1 MKLENSKRTT
11 KVVLFA
17 AVLLAT
23 CLFASLA
30 NAQSAF
36 QGKFTLQDETR
47 WADAVLPA
55 GSYFITLD
63 CGTGV
68 CLAAIRNAENG
79 RTIAHVLS
87 GIADNGAKGESALLI
102 RGRGAQGVVHSFRVA
117 ELGQTFI
124 YDRALANGRGVREEA
139 RKMEVVPVVQVKR

>member
-1 MKLENSKRTT
+1 MKLKNSKSTA
-11 KVVLFA
+11 KVALFA
-17 AVLLAT
+17 AVLAT
-23 CLFASLA
+23 CLFASVA

-68 CLAAIRNAENG
+68 CLAAIRNAESG
-79 RTIAHVLS
+79 KTVAHVLC
-87 GIADNGAKGESALLI
+87 GIADNGANGESALLI

-117 ELGQTFI
+117 ELGQTFV
-124 YDRALANGRGVREEA
+124 YDRALARGRGVREEA